1 MASVAIVFRKEKLN
15 KKGEAPIHF
24 RIIKDR
30 RISFITSGIMM
41 PEEHWD
47 FDKNKIKSK
56 HTNSARLNS
65 FLANKFAEL
74 QDKVFEHE
82 TVSKSTTTR
91 QLKENIYGK
100 KPEDF
105 FAFADEIVNAYKEDG
120 KISTYITHS
129 STIKTLKDYVKGSS
143 IMFQD
148 ITLDFLAKYE
158 KYLQNKQ
165 NLKVNTIHKHLK
177 FLRKIFNDALRL
189 DKIEY
194 QHNPFTKYKL
204 KLEKTSRLFLSD
216 DELIA
221 IENVATVP
229 GEKMDLHKK
238 MFIFAAYTGG
248 LRVSD
253 VLKLKWQNFDGT
265 HINITIHKTKSQL
278 SIKLPNK
285 AIEIINEYQNKSNKP
300 TDFIFP
306 MMPNDLDFNDP
317 QISYNQIS
325 SATAYVNKNL
335 KILAKKAELDKPLSF
350 HISRHTWATRAL
362 RKGMSIDKVSKLMG
376 HAQIRETQ
384 IYAKIVNEELDKA
397 MDVFNN

>member
-1 MASVAIVFRKEKLN
+1 MSSISIVFRKDKLN
-15 KKGEAPIHF
+15 KKGQAPIHF

-30 RISFITSGIMM
+30 KISYISSGIML
-41 PEEHWD
+41 PQENWD
-47 FDKNKIKSK
+47 FDKIKIKSK

-74 QDKVFEHE
+74 QDQIFEHE
-82 TVSKSTTTR
+82 TVSKSTTSR
-91 QLKENIYGK
+91 QLKGKIYGR

-105 FAFADEIVNAYKEDG
+105 FAFADEVVKSYKEDG

-129 STIKTLKDYVKGSS
+129 STIKTLKDYEKGST

-148 ITLDFLAKYE
+148 ITPVFLAKYE
-158 KYLQNKQ
+158 KYLQTKQ
-165 NLKVNTIHKHLK
+165 NLKINTIHKHLK

-204 KLEKTSRLFLSD
+204 KLEKTSRSFLSD
-216 DELIA
+216 DEFKA
-221 IENVATVP
+221 IENVETTP
-229 GEKMDLHKK
+229 GQKLDLHKK

-253 VLKLKWQNFDGT
+253 VLKLRWQNFDGI

-285 AIEIINEYQNKSNKP
+285 AIEIISEYQAKNNKP

-306 MMPNDLDFNDP
+306 MLPNDIDLNNP

-335 KILAKKAELDKPLSF
+335 KILAEKAGLDKPLSF
-350 HISRHTWATRAL
+350 HISRHTWATKAL

-384 IYAKIVNEELDKA
+384 IYAKIVNSELDKA
-397 MDVFNN
+397 MDLFND